1 MNEIGDEKLN
11 KFLWK
16 YKEALNFLE
25 NQIGSFVRSI
35 DANGEYNPIEHFS
48 GRIKSID
55 SIKGKLNRRGLEFSV
70 DSIANNLEDIAGVRI
85 VCHFMNDLN
94 KMIEFIH
101 KNPFIEVVEV
111 EDYISNPK
119 DSGYLSYHMTVKVPV
134 MDDKQVVYV
143 PAEIQ
148 IRTMAMDMWASLE
161 HKISYKHDLDKK
173 IPDKGVYYK
182 IRSIIKK
189 ISLET
194 IKMDMELKNIIDEL
208 EKNDENVLEG
218 ENYNISGGCVVS
230 SDVMEK
236 YNLGLNSL
244 KCIINEI
251 FSGFNEEEKKSIE
264 LLKFRLKEPKS
275 ICKKL
280 MSKNI
285 YNVDESTID
294 NNLNDVIGGRIVCSF
309 LSDMDAIIDA
319 IVGYFGA
326 SNVRIKD
333 YVTNP
338 KPNGYSSY
346 HILVKIPVY
355 YKGKMEFLN
364 AEIQVRTKAMNMWA
378 SFHHKLCYKKEISSN
393 DIENIRIAG
402 ILSDW
407 ALKINE
413 IDEEYDSI
421 YRSIKNNNI
430 LNGANANKENKSNS
444 KKRCLVKC

>member
-1 MNEIGDEKLN
+1 MNEIGDENLN

-16 YKEALNFLE
+16 YKEALKFLE
-25 NQIGSFVRSI
+25 NQIGSFVSKM
-35 DANGEYNPIEHFS
+35 DAKGEYNPIEHFS

-70 DSIANNLEDIAGVRI
+70 DSITNNLEDIAGVRI

-101 KNPFIEVVEV
+101 KNPFIEVIEV

-134 MDDKQVVYV
+134 MDDNHIIYV

-173 IPDKGVYYK
+173 ISDKGVYYK
-182 IRSIIKK
+182 IRSIIKNT
-189 ISLET
+189 SLET
-194 IKMDMELKNIIDEL
+194 IKIDMELKNIIDEL

-218 ENYNISGGCVVS
+218 ESYNISSDVVS

-236 YNLGLNSL
+236 YNLGLNNL

-309 LSDMDAIIDA
+309 LSDMNAIIAA
-319 IVGYFGA
+319 IVEYFGA

-355 YKGKMEFLN
+355 YKGKTEFLN

-393 DIENIRIAG
+393 DMENIRIAG
-402 ILSDW
+402 ILRDW
-407 ALKINE
+407 ALKISK
-413 IDEEYDSI
+413 IDEEYDNI

-430 LNGANANKENKSNS
+430 LNDINVNGETKVNS

>member
-1 MNEIGDEKLN
+1 MNEIGEEKLN

-16 YKEALNFLE
+16 YREALNFLE
-25 NQIGSFVRSI
+25 NQIGSFVRSMNV
-35 DANGEYNPIEHFS
+35 NGEYNPIEHFS

-55 SIKGKLNRRGLEFSV
+55 SIKGKLKRRGLEFSV
-70 DSIANNLEDIAGVRI
+70 DSIADNLDDIAGVRI

-94 KMIEFIH
+94 KLIEFIR
-101 KNPFIEVVEV
+101 KNPFIEIIEV
-111 EDYISNPK
+111 EDYIANPK

-134 MDDKQVVYV
+134 MDDSQVIYV

-173 IPDKGVYYK
+173 ISDKGVYHK
-182 IRSIIKK
+182 IRSIIKNT
-189 ISLET
+189 SLET

-218 ENYNISGGCVVS
+218 ENYNISSDVVS
-230 SDVMEK
+230 FDVMEK
-236 YNLGLNSL
+236 YNLGLNNL

-309 LSDMDAIIDA
+309 LSDMNAIIAA
-319 IVGYFGA
+319 IVEYFGA

-333 YVTNP
+333 YVTSP

-355 YKGKMEFLN
+355 YKGKTEFLN

-393 DIENIRIAG
+393 DMENIRIAG
-402 ILSDW
+402 ILRDW
-407 ALKINE
+407 ALKISK
-413 IDEEYDSI
+413 IDEEYDNI

-430 LNGANANKENKSNS
+430 LNDINVNGETKVNS

>member
-1 MNEIGDEKLN
+1 MNKIGDEKLD

-16 YKEALNFLE
+16 YREALNFLE

-35 DANGEYNPIEHFS
+35 DANGEYNPVEHFS

>member
-35 DANGEYNPIEHFS
+35 DANGEYNPVEHFS